1 MAIHRLTVSA
11 AFFCIAACSTSSPP
25 APEPVAAVVE
35 PAAEVTKPVPEV
47 TQPAASEDPT
57 AREEG
62 LEVVAVPEVP
72 KVVHNSPPP
81 EMKCRREK
89 ELGSRRI
96 KRVCQTVAEAELS
109 QDEAEDALKRLQH
122 MKDIQTPGLDLYG
135 TDCCLLSTSALIRQ
149 VDYFASVDS
158 LLLKYRHQIGV

>member
-1 MAIHRLTVSA
+1 MTIHRFTLAA

-25 APEPVAAVVE
+25 APEPVATVVK
-35 PAAEVTKPVPEV
+35 PATEVTKPLAEV
-47 TQPAASEDPT
+47 TQPAASEDST
-57 AREEG
+57 AGVEG

-72 KVVHNSPPP
+72 KVVHNAPPP
-81 EMKCRREK
+81 EVKCRREK

-122 MKDIQTPGLDLYG
+122 MKDIQTPGIDL
-135 TDCCLLSTSALIRQ
+135 
-149 VDYFASVDS
+149 
-158 LLLKYRHQIGV
+158 